1 MNRDCREYL
10 TNVTPII
17 LSLEE
22 RGMSEG
28 EVKAWFE
35 ENNPDSTVLV
45 DLYYIAIE
53 KGLPNPMTIPL
64 DKLDL
69 HDYGIENTVGE

>member
-1 MNRDCREYL
+1 MIRQCVEYL

-17 LSLEE
+17 LSLEKD
-22 RGMSEG
+22 GKSEE

-35 ENNPDSTVLV
+35 ENSSDNTIHVE
-45 DLYYIAIE
+45 LYYIAIE

-64 DKLDL
+64 DEINVE
-69 HDYGIENTVGE
+69 DYGIEEGEN

>member
-1 MNRDCREYL
+1 MEVVMIRNCREYL

-22 RGMSEG
+22 GGKTAR
-28 EVKAWFE
+28 EVKSWFE
-35 ENNPDSTVLV
+35 ENNPDNTIQV

-53 KGLPNPMTIPL
+53 KGLPNPMTLPL
-64 DKLDL
+64 DELNLEEYIKD
-69 HDYGIENTVGE
+69 N